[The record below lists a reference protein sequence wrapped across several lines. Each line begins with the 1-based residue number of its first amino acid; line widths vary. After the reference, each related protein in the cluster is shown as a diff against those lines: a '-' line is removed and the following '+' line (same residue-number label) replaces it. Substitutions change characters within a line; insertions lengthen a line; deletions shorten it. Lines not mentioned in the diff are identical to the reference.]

1 MSNPSAA
8 PSKITYTSSNADM
21 TEFHKSFDAALKA
34 VRAKAGAEHP
44 LWIDG
49 EAVKSPST
57 LIEDVSPIDTS
68 IVLGRF
74 ASAAPEHVDL
84 AVKACRRQQ
93 KAWAAR
99 PWQERVKLMKRAAEI
114 IRERKFEIAAVMS
127 LEVGKSRLES
137 MGDAEESA
145 DLIDYYAKQVSDADG
160 YVKPLGKL
168 LPNENTR
175 SVLRPFGV
183 FVCIAPYNFPMA
195 LSTGMSAAA
204 LLAGN
209 AVVYKPA
216 QDTPWTGLMLYE
228 CYKAAGLPTGL
239 FNYVTGLGAVIGDA
253 LWKNPGVDG
262 IVFTGSK
269 EVGMRMVKEFSS
281 SYPKPA
287 LMELGGKN
295 PTYVSETANLDDAA
309 AGVMKSAFGLQG
321 QKCSACSRVYV
332 HEKVYDAF
340 VEKLVAKSKT
350 ITTGDPTEKDVY
362 FGPVINAK
370 AVKTFEAAAVSA
382 RKGGKILLG
391 GERLKGGIF
400 DKGHFCA
407 PTIAELPLDH
417 EIFMREL
424 FVPFLAVGKVDS
436 IDQAIHESNRAE
448 YGLTAGIFTGKK
460 DEIQKFFDEI
470 EAGVCYA
477 NRPSGA
483 TTGAWP
489 GVQSFCGWK
498 GSGSTGK
505 GGCGP
510 YYVAQFMREQ
520 SRTIME

>member
-1 MSNPSAA
+1 MSAANAA
-8 PSKITYTSSNADM
+8 PSKITYTSSSADM
-21 TEFHKSFDAALKA
+21 SAFHRSFDTALA
-34 VRAKAGAEHP
+34 LVRGKAGREHP

-49 EAVKSPST
+49 KAVKSESP
-57 LIEDVSPIDTS
+57 LLLDLSPIDTS
-68 IVLGRF
+68 FVLGKF
-74 ASAAPEHVDL
+74 AAATPEHVDM
-84 AVKACRRQQ
+84 AVQAAEREQ
-93 KAWAAR
+93 KRWGALHWR
-99 PWQERVKLMKRAAEI
+99 ERVKTMRKAAAA
-114 IRERKFEIAAVMS
+114 IRERKYEIAAVMS
-127 LEVGKSRLES
+127 LEVGKSRLEA

-145 DLIDYYAKQVSDADG
+145 DLIDYYARMVEENDG
-160 YVKPLGKL
+160 YVKPLGRL

-183 FVCIAPYNFPMA
+183 FVCIAPFNFPMA

-216 QDTPWTGLMLYE
+216 QDAPWTGLMLYE
-228 CYKAAGLPTGL
+228 CYKAAGIPGGL
-239 FNYVTGLGAVIGDA
+239 FNYVTGLGSVIGDTF
-253 LWKNPGVDG
+253 WKHPGVDG

-269 EVGMRMVKEFSS
+269 EIGMRMVKEFSS
-281 SYPKPA
+281 AYPKPA

-295 PTYVSETANLDDAA
+295 PTYVSETADLDAAA
-309 AGVMKSAFGLQG
+309 AGVMRSAFGLQG

-332 HEKVYDAF
+332 HEDVYAAF
-340 VEKLVAKSKT
+340 VAKLIEKTAVLKC
-350 ITTGDPTEKDVY
+350 GDPSEKDVY
-362 FGPVINAK
+362 FGPVVNAK
-370 AVKTFEAAAVSA
+370 AVKTFEAAVESA
-382 RKGGKILLG
+382 KKGGKILLG
-391 GERLKGGIF
+391 GGRLKGDIF
-400 DKGHFCA
+400 DKGHFVA
-407 PTIAELPLDH
+407 PTIVELPLDH

-424 FVPFLAVGKVDS
+424 FVPILAVGKVVDM
-436 IDQAIHESNRAE
+436 DQAIAESNRAE
-448 YGLTAGIFTGKK
+448 YGLTAGIFTARKE
-460 DEIQKFFDEI
+460 EIERYFDEI

-477 NRPSGA
+477 NRPTGA

-510 YYVAQFMREQ
+510 YYVTQFMREQ